1 MNIDRDMQVGFSDLQ
16 TEANYLYSDDDPTN
30 AEYVVL
36 VDWIKTV
43 LESQAVKEMGFFG
56 NQNSVCRPRD
66 PKWVYTVER
75 LKKIGGIT

>member
-43 LESQAVKEMGFFG
+43 SESQAVK
-56 NQNSVCRPRD
+56 SA
-66 PKWVYTVER
+66 
-75 LKKIGGIT
+75 